1 MSTPISSILNRKGR
15 QVVTIGPEATVYEA
29 IARMVEHNVGSI
41 VVVHDQQ
48 VVGIFTE
55 RDYLRRIALQ
65 GRTSKTTQIREV
77 MTANVLCVGPR
88 STVEECMALMTRQ
101 KCRHLPVLD
110 GTTLV
115 GLISIG
121 DCVRAI
127 SEQARAQVDTLT
139 HYVAGSYPA

>member
-1 MSTPISSILNRKGR
+1 MSAPISSILNRKGR
-15 QVVTIGPEATVYEA
+15 QVITIGPDATVYEA
-29 IARMVEHNVGSI
+29 IAKMVEHNVGSI
-41 VVVHDQQ
+41 VVVHENQ

-77 MTANVLCVGPR
+77 MTADVLCVSPR
-88 STVEECMALMTRQ
+88 STVQECLALMTKQ
-101 KCRHLPVLD
+101 KCRHLPVLQ
-110 GTTLV
+110 GNALV
-115 GLISIG
+115 GIISIG

-127 SEQARAQVDTLT
+127 SDQARAQVDTLT